1 MRDPP
6 VRVPSRALCR
16 PFSARGA
23 GARGG
28 RARRERRPASQTSR
42 TSPPSRRPPRA
53 SPLGAARRVP
63 PRAVRSAARARGP
76 FFAPIDLID
85 YVKVTADATRANG
98 ALRVRTRL
106 FARASPAGPARPRSD
121 RARAP
126 LAPPD
131 LGPTNAR
138 APLTFGNLRA
148 PPSPSSS
155 SHRPAPKRS
164 RIIKKQAKSVFKPN
178 FTGEAGK
185 PRSAVRESPN
195 RVAIGFS
202 VSPRKV
208 WETKGAGAYL

>member
-16 PFSARGA
+16 PFPRAAR

-28 RARRERRPASQTSR
+28 RARRERRPASQSSR

-106 FARASPAGPARPRSD
+106 FARARPAGPARPRSD

-155 SHRPAPKRS
+155 HRPAPKRS
-164 RIIKKQAKSVFKPN
+164 RTIKKSR
-178 FTGEAGK
+178 
-185 PRSAVRESPN
+185 RSRFSNRISPEKREN
-195 RVAIGFS
+195 RDR
-202 VSPRKV
+202 P
-208 WETKGAGAYL
+208 